1 MKNTFTL
8 DDIVSEIR
16 CSIDGRISNSIIR
29 NQLYRTIN
37 LKDFYSDREMKTI
50 VKNFLKKYC

>member
-1 MKNTFTL
+1 MENIFTL

-16 CSIDGRISNSIIR
+16 CSIDGRISNSIIK
-29 NQLYRTIN
+29 NKLYRTID
-37 LKDFYSDREMKTI
+37 LKDFYSSKEMKTI